1 LPRSLR
7 GRIGPGMNW
16 RRLLFRLW
24 LIASGIWMCA
34 WTLHIWQSCTTDL
47 GEVWCRT
54 DYNEWYSAFSKF
66 TPLTYAVIA
75 VWGMVPPLAILAW
88 GGVVYWALTG
98 FRIRSMWPL
107 W

>member
-1 LPRSLR
+1 MHRPRDELAPPLLSPLAHR
-7 GRIGPGMNW
+7 VGHLDVRLDTPYMAKLHDIW
-16 RRLLFRLW
+16 R
-24 LIASGIWMCA
+24 
-34 WTLHIWQSCTTDL
+34 SCTTDL

-54 DYNEWYSAFSKF
+54 DYSEWYYPFSKF

-98 FRIRSMWPL
+98 FSH
-107 W
+107 